1 MATVVPARDSLRT
14 QRLNISVLIEQL
26 GNGDLVGA
34 QATSAALKV
43 VIDALDVQIQA
54 AASSAALT
62 LL

>member
-1 MATVVPARDSLRT
+1 MAASDPVRNQLRDARLS
-14 QRLNISVLIEQL
+14 ISVLIEQL
-26 GNGDLVGA
+26 GNGELA
-34 QATSAALKV
+34 NAKTTSAALKV

>member
-1 MATVVPARDSLRT
+1 MAASDPVRNQLRDARLS
-14 QRLNISVLIEQL
+14 ISVLIEQL